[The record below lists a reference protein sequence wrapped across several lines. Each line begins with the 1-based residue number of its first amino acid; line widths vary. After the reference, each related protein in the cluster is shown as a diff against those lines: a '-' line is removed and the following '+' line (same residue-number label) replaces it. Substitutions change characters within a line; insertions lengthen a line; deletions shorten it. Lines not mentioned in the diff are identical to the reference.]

1 MKSLFS
7 LPFTGPAIATLL
19 VALLVSLST
28 DRFLTEGNLN
38 NLALAVSIVALI
50 AIGSTAVIIV
60 GGIDLSPGSA
70 IALLTMVL
78 AMMLKFWG
86 IGFWPAIGLAVLG
99 GAAIGLVNGAITAY
113 LRIPAFITTLAGYSA
128 YRGLAFMFNKGS
140 PVFEA
145 STRLEPLFYGKVLG
159 VPLPLI
165 YIVVFFAAAHWL
177 MRHTRL
183 GRSIYAVG
191 GNASAARL
199 SGINVRRVQLCAF
212 VLAGLMAGV
221 AAVLMAARLNSGSP
235 NYGVGLELSAIAA
248 AVIGGASLAG
258 GRGDMVAT
266 LFGALTVTIVQNGLN
281 LNGVQTSTQNIV
293 LGAIIIMAVGLDMWR
308 GEIGRALG
316 AWTAW
321 LLAVRGERREGERRE
336 ERKTQ

>member
-1 MKSLFS
+1 MKRLLAS
-7 LPFTGPAIATLL
+7 PVTGPAIATIA
-19 VALLVSLST
+19 VALLVAMTT
-28 DRFLTEGNLN
+28 DRFLTQGNLN
-38 NLALAVSIVALI
+38 NLALQVSILALV

-70 IALLTMVL
+70 IALLTMLL

-86 IGFWPAIGLAVLG
+86 LEFWASIVLVLVA
-99 GAAIGLVNGAITAY
+99 GAAIGLVNGTITAY
-113 LRIPAFITTLAGYSA
+113 LRIPAFITTLAGLSA
-128 YRGLAFMFNKGS
+128 YRGTAFMFNNGS
-140 PVFEA
+140 PVFGA
-145 STRLEPLFYGKVLG
+145 SDQLERLFYGQILG
-159 VPLPLI
+159 MPLPLI

-191 GNASAARL
+191 GNANAARL
-199 SGINVRRVQLCAF
+199 SGIAVRRVQLCAF
-212 VLAGLMAGV
+212 VLAGFMAAV

-235 NYGVGLELSAIAA
+235 NYGVGLELQAIAA

-281 LNGVQTSTQNIV
+281 LNAIPTSTQNIV
-293 LGAIIIMAVGLDMWR
+293 IGAIIVLAVGIDMWR
-308 GEIGRALG
+308 GELSRFAAWAISRQQLTKPERHEGRKA
-316 AWTAW
+316 
-321 LLAVRGERREGERRE
+321 
-336 ERKTQ
+336 Q

>member
-1 MKSLFS
+1 MKRLLASPVS
-7 LPFTGPAIATLL
+7 GPAIATVA
-19 VALLVSLST
+19 VALLVAMTT

-38 NLALAVSIVALI
+38 NLSLQVSIVALV

-86 IGFWPAIGLAVLG
+86 LGFWPSIFLVLAA
-99 GAAIGLVNGAITAY
+99 GAAIGFVNGIIIAY
-113 LRIPAFITTLAGYSA
+113 LRIPAFITTLAGLSA
-128 YRGLAFMFNKGS
+128 YRGMAFMFNNGS

-145 STRLEPLFYGKVLG
+145 SDRLEPLFYGQILG

-191 GNASAARL
+191 GNANAARL
-199 SGINVRRVQLCAF
+199 SGIKVRRVQLYAF
-212 VLAGLMAGV
+212 ILAGFMAAV

-235 NYGVGLELSAIAA
+235 NYGVGLELQAIAA

-281 LNGVQTSTQNIV
+281 LNAIQTSTQNIV
-293 LGAIIIMAVGLDMWR
+293 IGAIIILAVAIDMWR
-308 GEIGRALG
+308 GDLSHVAARAVYPLQRIGR
-316 AWTAW
+316 
-321 LLAVRGERREGERRE
+321 VKQEG
-336 ERKTQ
+336 RKTQ

>member
-1 MKSLFS
+1 MKRLLS
-7 LPFTGPAIATLL
+7 LPVTGPAIATIV
-19 VALLVSLST
+19 VALLVSLTT
-28 DRFLTEGNLN
+28 DRFLTPGNLN
-38 NLALAVSIVALI
+38 NLALQVSIVALI

-70 IALLTMVL
+70 IALLTMLL

-86 IGFWPAIGLAVLG
+86 IAFLPAIALALLA
-99 GAAIGLVNGAITAY
+99 GAAIGLLNGAVTAF

-128 YRGLAFMFNKGS
+128 YRGVAFMFNKGS

-145 STRLEPLFYGKVLG
+145 SDRLEPLFYGTVFG
-159 VPLPLI
+159 IPLPLI
-165 YIVVFFAAAHWL
+165 YIVIFFAAAHWL

-191 GNASAARL
+191 GNPNAARL
-199 SGINVRRVQLCAF
+199 SGIKVRRVQLYAF
-212 VLAGLMAGV
+212 TLAGLMAGV

-248 AVIGGASLAG
+248 AVIGGASLSG
-258 GRGDMVAT
+258 GRGDMIAT

-281 LNGVQTSTQNIV
+281 LNAVQTSTQNVV
-293 LGAIIIMAVGLDMWR
+293 LGAIIVIAVGLDMWR
-308 GEIGRALG
+308 NEIGRVLAAVAGPLAL
-316 AWTAW
+316 
-321 LLAVRGERREGERRE
+321 VRRERRERR
-336 ERKTQ
+336 KAQ

>member
-1 MKSLFS
+1 MKSFLS
-7 LPFTGPAIATLL
+7 LPTAGPAIATLA
-19 VALLVSLST
+19 VALIVSLT
-28 DRFLTEGNLN
+28 THRFLTPGNLN
-38 NLALAVSIVALI
+38 NLALQVSIVALI

-70 IALLTMVL
+70 IALLTMLL

-86 IGFWPAIGLAVLG
+86 IGFWPAIGLTVLG

-128 YRGLAFMFNKGS
+128 FRGLAFMFNNGS

-145 STRLEPLFYGKVLG
+145 SNRLEPLFYGQVLG
-159 VPLPLI
+159 IPLPLV

-191 GNASAARL
+191 GNANAARL
-199 SGINVRRVQLCAF
+199 SGINVRNVQLSAF
-212 VLAGLMAGV
+212 VLAGLMAGI

-248 AVIGGASLAG
+248 AVIGGASLSG
-258 GRGDMVAT
+258 GRGDMIAT

-281 LNGVQTSTQNIV
+281 LNAVQTSTQNIV
-293 LGAIIIMAVGLDMWR
+293 LGAIIVIAVGLDMWR
-308 GEIGRALG
+308 AEIGAALSS
-316 AWTAW
+316 WTGK
-321 LLAVRGERREGERRE
+321 LLAVKGERRERR
-336 ERKTQ
+336 KAQ

>member
-1 MKSLFS
+1 MKRLLAS
-7 LPFTGPAIATLL
+7 PVTGPAIATIAVAFL
-19 VALLVSLST
+19 VAMTT
-28 DRFLTEGNLN
+28 DRFLTQGNLN
-38 NLALAVSIVALI
+38 NLALQVSSLALV

-70 IALLTMVL
+70 IALLTMLL

-86 IGFWPAIGLAVLG
+86 LGFWQSILLVLMA
-99 GAAIGLVNGAITAY
+99 GAAIGLINGTITAY
-113 LRIPAFITTLAGYSA
+113 LRIPAFITTLAGLSA
-128 YRGLAFMFNKGS
+128 YRGMAFMFNNGS

-145 STRLEPLFYGKVLG
+145 SDRLEPLFYDQILG

-191 GNASAARL
+191 GNANAARL
-199 SGINVRRVQLCAF
+199 SGIQVRRVQLYAF
-212 VLAGLMAGV
+212 ILAGFMAAV
-221 AAVLMAARLNSGSP
+221 AAILMAARLNSGSP
-235 NYGVGLELSAIAA
+235 NYGVGLELQAIAA

-281 LNGVQTSTQNIV
+281 LNAIPTSTQNIV
-293 LGAIIIMAVGLDMWR
+293 IGAIIIVAVGIDMWR
-308 GEIGRALG
+308 GELSHVV
-316 AWTAW
+316 AWVVSPQQET
-321 LLAVRGERREGERRE
+321 RPEGQERR
-336 ERKTQ
+336 KAQ

>member
-1 MKSLFS
+1 MKRLLAF
-7 LPFTGPAIATLL
+7 PVTGPAIATIA
-19 VALLVSLST
+19 VALLVAMTT
-28 DRFLTEGNLN
+28 DRFLTQGNLN
-38 NLALAVSIVALI
+38 NLSLQVSIVALV

-86 IGFWPAIGLAVLG
+86 LGFWPSILLVLVA
-99 GAAIGLVNGAITAY
+99 GAAIGLVNGTIIAY
-113 LRIPAFITTLAGYSA
+113 LRIPAFITTLAGLSA
-128 YRGLAFMFNKGS
+128 YRGMAFMFNNGS

-145 STRLEPLFYGKVLG
+145 SDRLEPLFYGQILG

-165 YIVVFFAAAHWL
+165 YIVLFFAAAHWL

-191 GNASAARL
+191 GNANAAHL
-199 SGINVRRVQLCAF
+199 SGIKVRRVQLYAF
-212 VLAGLMAGV
+212 ILAGFMAAV

-235 NYGVGLELSAIAA
+235 NYGVGLELQAIAA

-266 LFGALTVTIVQNGLN
+266 LFGALTVAIVQNGLN
-281 LNGVQTSTQNIV
+281 LNAIQTSTQNIV
-293 LGAIIIMAVGLDMWR
+293 IGAIIILAVAIDMWR
-308 GEIGRALG
+308 GELSHVA
-316 AWTAW
+316 AW
-321 LLAVRGERREGERRE
+321 AVSPFQLMRREKHKS
-336 ERKTQ
+336 RKTQ